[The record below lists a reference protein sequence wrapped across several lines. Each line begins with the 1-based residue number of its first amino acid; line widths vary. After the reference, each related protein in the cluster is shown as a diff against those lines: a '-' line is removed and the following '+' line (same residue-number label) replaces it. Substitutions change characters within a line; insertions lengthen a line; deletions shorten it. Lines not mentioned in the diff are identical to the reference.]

1 MMNMLKS
8 LLRRPKLMSGL
19 SIIILAA
26 ILLELISAVQYY
38 YSHNV
43 LERELE
49 HRAETELTLKAI
61 IIKGTLHKTEQMLRD
76 YSWDI
81 FNSLDVPDSV
91 VSELHFLVDKNREIL
106 SSGMAFV
113 PN

>member
-1 MMNMLKS
+1 M
-8 LLRRPKLMSGL
+8 RAQL
-19 SIIILAA
+19 S
-26 ILLELISAVQYY
+26 EVSVDT
-38 YSHNV
+38 HRV

-61 IIKGTLHKTEQMLRD
+61 IIKGTLNKTQQLLQD

-81 FNSLDVPDSV
+81 IESLDNPESV
-91 VSELHFLVDKNREIL
+91 YSELSFLVNVTPEIL
-106 SSGMAFV
+106 SAGVAFV